1 MRAELETEVLK
12 GVSRSF
18 YLSLR
23 LLPLP
28 MRRAAGIAYL
38 LARTSDTIADS
49 VSGSVGERIDALLDF
64 LKQVMGEH
72 VAKSFPEH
80 FYEGITDPREAM
92 LLLSHLEIL
101 EALRGL
107 GAGEIEL
114 IHEVLETI
122 VGGQVLDLQRFGNA
136 SDELSSLRSAEE
148 LEDYAW
154 RVAGEEN

>member
-49 VSGSVGERIDALLDF
+49 VSGSVGERIDAF
-64 LKQVMGEH
+64 LN
-72 VAKSFPEH
+72 
-80 FYEGITDPREAM
+80 R
-92 LLLSHLEIL
+92 
-101 EALRGL
+101 
-107 GAGEIEL
+107 
-114 IHEVLETI
+114 
-122 VGGQVLDLQRFGNA
+122 
-136 SDELSSLRSAEE
+136 
-148 LEDYAW
+148 
-154 RVAGEEN
+154 